1 MAMNEKANSDINK
14 DIVNVSININDIKI

>member
-1 MAMNEKANSDINK
+1 MNEKANSDINK